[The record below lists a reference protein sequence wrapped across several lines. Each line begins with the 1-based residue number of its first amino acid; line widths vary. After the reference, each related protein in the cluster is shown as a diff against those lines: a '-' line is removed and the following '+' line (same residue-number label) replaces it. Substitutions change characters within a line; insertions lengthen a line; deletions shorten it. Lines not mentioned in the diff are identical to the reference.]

1 MEFFSQNTGV
11 GSLSLLQGIF
21 PTQGSNPGLLRC
33 RQILYHLSYQMVAL
47 SNIVYILRIV
57 KFEKTS
63 IRFLLHISP
72 KISVSLG
79 AVYHILDVF

>member
-1 MEFFSQNTGV
+1 
-11 GSLSLLQGIF
+11 
-21 PTQGSNPGLLRC
+21 
-33 RQILYHLSYQMVAL
+33 MVAL

>member
-1 MEFFSQNTGV
+1 
-11 GSLSLLQGIF
+11 
-21 PTQGSNPGLLRC
+21 
-33 RQILYHLSYQMVAL
+33 MVAL

-79 AVYHILDVF
+79 AVYHILDVFLIEDISQLHQPDVGDVQHRGAAVFLRVTSE